1 MQPGLVRWFQS
12 SAGVITL
19 TATAYLLG
27 AWLGWTLRFPP
38 ATTSVLW
45 PPNAIL
51 ASALLLAPSSRWWAC
66 LTGALIAHVAIQL
79 ALALPADLSAA
90 LFLTNTSEALI
101 TAGGIRAFV
110 SGPLRLTALRDVGV
124 FITFAALVSPVL
136 SSFADAAVVHLIQG
150 EPYWLVW
157 RTRAFANSLSE
168 LIVVPIAL
176 CTAAFI
182 AGASRGWPLRVAVEA
197 LLLGAALIG
206 ISVLV
211 LGPSVVEINIP
222 GVPRTPTVFLLPTFI
237 WAAVRFGAPG
247 ISTALLIAALVGSY
261 SARAGN
267 RPFAVLEP
275 GDSLVALQLYL
286 ILMAIPLFAVSALFE
301 ERRSTAAELAQRL
314 LREQTLGRIAVA
326 FVGIRPGD
334 FLARVSYCMQQIGH
348 CFDVDRVVMM
358 RQSDQ
363 DQEIESVHRWL
374 RPGTGLP
381 DLGCSAREFPFALG
395 LVARG
400 QAVTCRSIHD
410 LPVDALQDRESLTR
424 LGLGSAL
431 IAPFVIDGPRQGA
444 LSLSTAAPREWRDDE
459 VAQARLFGEV
469 LGNAVA
475 RHHTEEA
482 LLASEGM
489 KSAILSSLSSM
500 VAVVDRE
507 GCIIAVNDQWLQVAG
522 PDHGQASRVGVG
534 VNYLEVCRRAALIGA
549 ETRVMLTGL
558 EEVLAG
564 RRRSFVCEYSCP
576 VGDAVAWYAM
586 SVVPLRSAGGGAVIS
601 HVDVTE
607 RRMAELD
614 SQQARQELGHFA
626 RVTTMGELSASLA
639 HQLNQPL
646 AGILTNAQAAQR
658 YLDASE
664 PDLAELRAIV
674 TDIIEDDR
682 RASGVIHRMRELMTK
697 NGGPPVA
704 IDINAL
710 IRDVTALLTSDSII
724 RNVSVDFDLAPGA
737 PLVRGDRID
746 LQQVVLNLLINALEA
761 VADRPVPQRMV
772 QVRSALSDGHIVIAV
787 EDSGPGLP
795 DGAEGRIFEAF
806 YTTKPAGMGMGLA
819 IARSLVESYG
829 GRIWAERR
837 SGAGATFLVRLPLLK
852 EHLA

>member
-1 MQPGLVRWFQS
+1 MPPRLVRWFQS

-19 TATAYLLG
+19 TATACLLG

-38 ATTSVLW
+38 ETTSVLW

-51 ASALLLAPSSRWWAC
+51 ASALLLAPSSRWWPC
-66 LTGALIAHVAIQL
+66 LSGALIAHVAIQL

-110 SGPLRLTALRDVGV
+110 SGPLRFTALRDVGV
-124 FITFAALVSPVL
+124 FITFAALVSPIL

-157 RTRAFANSLSE
+157 RTRVFANSLSE
-168 LIVVPIAL
+168 LIVIPIAL
-176 CTAAFI
+176 CTATFI
-182 AGASRGWPLRVAVEA
+182 TGGSMRWPARVTVEG
-197 LLLGAALIG
+197 LLLGAVLLG
-206 ISVLV
+206 TSVLV

-247 ISTALLIAALVGSY
+247 ISTALLIAALVGSF
-261 SARAGN
+261 SAIAGN

-314 LREQTLGRIAVA
+314 LREETLGRIAVA
-326 FVGIRPGD
+326 FVGIRPGE

-358 RQSDQ
+358 RQSEQ

-374 RPGTGLP
+374 RPGTSLP

-400 QAVTCRSIHD
+400 HAVICRNLHD

-459 VAQARLFGEV
+459 AAQARLFGEV

-489 KSAILSSLSSM
+489 KSASL

-522 PDHGQASRVGVG
+522 PDHGQAPRVGVG
-534 VNYLEVCRRAALIGA
+534 VNYLEVCRRAALSGA
-549 ETRVMLTGL
+549 ETRVMLRGL

-586 SVVPLRSAGGGAVIS
+586 SVVPLRSADGGAVIS

-697 NGGPPVA
+697 NGGPPMA
-704 IDINAL
+704 IDINTL

-787 EDSGPGLP
+787 EDSGSGLP

-837 SGAGATFLVRLPLLK
+837 PGAGATFLVRLPLLK
-852 EHLA
+852 EHPA